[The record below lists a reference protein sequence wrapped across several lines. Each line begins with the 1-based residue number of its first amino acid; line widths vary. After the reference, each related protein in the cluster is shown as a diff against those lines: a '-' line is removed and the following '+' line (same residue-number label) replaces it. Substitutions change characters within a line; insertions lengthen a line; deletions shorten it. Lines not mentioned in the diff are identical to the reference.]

1 MKLQVKKRNGVIV
14 PFDKEKIVY
23 AMSKG
28 FLEFGEMT
36 EEKEDCI
43 KNTIEIVEKEA
54 KKYEDA
60 IEVEEIQDII
70 VAQLRKAGFRKVA
83 KGYQEY
89 REKRTKERELK
100 TVLEILSNEA
110 TDEKNDNANINGYTP
125 SGRHLHISE
134 DVIKSY
140 MKNYFFSKDVAD
152 AINAGIIYPHDL
164 GWGTTTMTCVQID
177 IPKLFKGGF
186 STGHGYLREPS
197 NIKTAFLQSA
207 IAIQSN
213 QNDMWGGQSIPQY
226 DYALAPYVLKTFK
239 KHLKKLY
246 TYEHAKTHDSADAE
260 MLSKIDALTSI
271 NDRIDGIDEHI
282 FETALVY
289 TKEDTFQGAESLV
302 HNLNSMAS
310 RAGSQVPFSSL
321 NFGLDVS
328 PEGRMVT
335 EYLLKAQM
343 AGLGKHETPI
353 FPILIYTLKKGV
365 NFNPEDPNYDLF
377 RLAMECSSKRL
388 FPTYCFVDA
397 SFNLPYYEKDPYYGA
412 IQTMGCRTRVM
423 ANVNG
428 REGAFGRGNISFTS
442 INLPMLALRA
452 KGNIDK
458 FFKELDY
465 ALEIADKELLERY
478 EGQCQNRKYNF
489 PSLMEQ
495 GIWLGSDDLGPTDEI
510 RDVVKQGTLSIGFV
524 GLAEC
529 LIALTGKHHG
539 ESQESDELGYKIIK
553 YIRDYCD
560 KRVKETHLNFSCLG
574 TPAET
579 YCKTA
584 LEQTRKQF
592 GIVPGVTDRA
602 YFTNSSHIPVWHNIS
617 IAEKAKIE
625 GKYHNLENAG
635 HIFYC
640 EVSGDISKNI
650 DAFEQILHTMSDADV
665 GYGAVNIPIVEC
677 PICYHSFRGSSDVHV
692 CPNCGYDELEGIEIN
707 CDC

>member
-140 MKNYFFSKDVAD
+140 MKNYFFSKDVAN

-177 IPKLFKGGF
+177 IPKLFKNGF

-226 DYALAPYVLKTFK
+226 DFALAPYVLKSYK

-246 TYEHAKTHDSADAE
+246 AYEHAKTHDSADAE
-260 MLSKIDALTSI
+260 MIAKIDALTSI
-271 NDRIDGIDEHI
+271 NDVIPEL
-282 FETALVY
+282 EYMCKAALAN
-289 TKEDTFQGAESLV
+289 TEEDTYQGAESLV

-321 NFGLDVS
+321 NFGLDTS
-328 PEGRMVT
+328 PEGRMVASN
-335 EYLLKAQM
+335 LLKAQM
-343 AGLGKHETPI
+343 SGLGRHETPI

-365 NFNPEDPNYDLF
+365 NFEKEDPNYDIF

-524 GLAEC
+524 GLAETLVC
-529 LIALTGKHHG
+529 LTGKHHG
-539 ESQESDELGYKIIK
+539 ESEESDELGYKIIK

-584 LEQTRKQF
+584 VEQARKQF

-602 YFTNSSHIPVWHNIS
+602 YFTNSSHVPVWYNIS
-617 IAEKAKIE
+617 IADKARIE
-625 GKYHNLENAG
+625 GKYHKLENAG

-640 EVSGDISKNI
+640 EIDGDISKNI
-650 DAFEQILHTMSDADV
+650 DAFESILHIMSNADV
-665 GYGAVNIPIVEC
+665 GYAGVNIPIIEC
-677 PICYHSFRGSSDVHV
+677 PACGNSFRGNDDVHV
-692 CPNCGYDELEGIEIN
+692 CPQCGYDELEGIEIE

>member
-1 MKLQVKKRNGVIV
+1 MKLQVKKRNGIIV

-140 MKNYFFSKDVAD
+140 MKNYFFSKDVAN

-226 DYALAPYVLKTFK
+226 DFALAPYVLKSYK

-246 TYEHAKTHDSADAE
+246 AYEHAKTHDSADAE
-260 MLSKIDALTSI
+260 MIAKIDALTSI
-271 NDRIDGIDEHI
+271 NDVIPEL
-282 FETALVY
+282 EYMCKAALAN
-289 TKEDTFQGAESLV
+289 TEEDTYQGAESLV

-321 NFGLDVS
+321 NFGLDTS
-328 PEGRMVT
+328 PEGRMVASN
-335 EYLLKAQM
+335 LLKAQM
-343 AGLGKHETPI
+343 SGLGRHETPI

-365 NFNPEDPNYDLF
+365 NFEKEDPNYDIF

-412 IQTMGCRTRVM
+412 IQTMGCRTRIM

-524 GLAEC
+524 GLAETLVC
-529 LIALTGKHHG
+529 LTGKHHG
-539 ESQESDELGYKIIK
+539 ESEESDELGYKIIK

-584 LEQTRKQF
+584 VEQARKQF

-602 YFTNSSHIPVWHNIS
+602 YFTNSSHVPVWYNIS
-617 IAEKAKIE
+617 IADKARIE
-625 GKYHNLENAG
+625 GKYHKLENAG

-640 EVSGDISKNI
+640 EIDGDISKNI
-650 DAFEQILHTMSDADV
+650 DAFESILHIMSNADV
-665 GYGAVNIPIVEC
+665 GYAGVNIPIIEC
-677 PICYHSFRGSSDVHV
+677 PVCGNSFRGNDDVHV
-692 CPNCGYDELEGIEIN
+692 CPQCGYDELEGIEIE

>member
-1 MKLQVKKRNGVIV
+1 MKIKVIKRNGNVV
-14 PFDKEKIVY
+14 DFNEEKIRN
-23 AMSKG
+23 AITKG
-28 FLEFGEMT
+28 FLDYGEIT
-36 EEKEDCI
+36 EEKKIFI
-43 KNTIEIVEKEA
+43 KDVIKDIQIEA
-54 KKYEDA
+54 QKYTDG

-70 VAQLRKAGFRKVA
+70 VAKMRKAGFRKVA

-89 REKRTKERELK
+89 REKRAKARELSN
-100 TVLEILSNEA
+100 VLDILSNDA
-110 TDEKNDNANINGYTP
+110 TEEKNDNANVNGYTP

-140 MKNYFFSKDVAD
+140 MKNYFFSKDVTE

-177 IPKLFKGGF
+177 LPKLFKDGF

-213 QNDMWGGQSIPQY
+213 QNDMWGGQSIPNY

-239 KHLKKLY
+239 KHLKKLLAYEDAKKHESASIALEPLLKQVDEIKSIEDVIPGYEYICKTAYAY
-246 TYEHAKTHDSADAE
+246 TQ
-260 MLSKIDALTSI
+260 
-271 NDRIDGIDEHI
+271 
-282 FETALVY
+282 
-289 TKEDTFQGAESLV
+289 EDTFQGAESLV

-321 NFGLDVS
+321 NFGIDTS
-328 PEGRMVT
+328 PEGRMVS

-365 NFNPEDPNYDLF
+365 NFEKGDPNYDIF

-388 FPTYCFVDA
+388 FPTYAFVDA
-397 SFNLPYYEKDPYYGA
+397 SFNLPYYERDPYYG
-412 IQTMGCRTRVM
+412 IINTMGCRTRVM

-442 INLPMLALRA
+442 INLPLLALRA

-495 GIWLGSDDLGPTDEI
+495 GIWLGSDDLAPTDEI

-539 ESQESDELGYKIIK
+539 ESQESDELGYSIIK

-584 LEQTRKQF
+584 LEQARKQF
-592 GIVPGVTDRA
+592 GIIPGVTDRA
-602 YFTNSSHIPVWHNIS
+602 YFTNSSHIPVWYNIS
-617 IAEKAKIE
+617 IADKAKIE

-640 EVSGDISKNI
+640 EVDGDISKNI
-650 DAFEQILHTMSDADV
+650 DAFENILHIMSDADV
-665 GYGAVNIPIVEC
+665 GYGAVNIGVVEC
-677 PICYHSFRGSSDVHV
+677 TVCGYSWRDGSDNHI
-692 CPNCGYDELEGIEIN
+692 CPNCGRDEREPIDE
-707 CDC
+707 

>member
-1 MKLQVKKRNGVIV
+1 MKIKVIKRNGNVV
-14 PFDKEKIVY
+14 DFNEEKIRN
-23 AMSKG
+23 AITKG
-28 FLEFGEMT
+28 FLDYGEIT
-36 EEKEDCI
+36 EEKKIFI
-43 KNTIEIVEKEA
+43 KDVIKDIQIEA
-54 KKYEDA
+54 QKYTDG

-70 VAQLRKAGFRKVA
+70 VAKMRKAGFRKVA

-89 REKRTKERELK
+89 REKRAKARELSN
-100 TVLEILSNEA
+100 VLDILSNEA
-110 TDEKNDNANINGYTP
+110 TEEKNDNANVNGYTP

-140 MKNYFFSKDVAD
+140 MKNYFFSKDVTE

-177 IPKLFKGGF
+177 LPKLFKDGF

-213 QNDMWGGQSIPQY
+213 QNDMWGGQSIPNY

-239 KHLKKLY
+239 KHLKKLLAYEDAKKHESASIALESLLKQVDEIKSIEDVIPGYEYICKAAYAY
-246 TYEHAKTHDSADAE
+246 TQ
-260 MLSKIDALTSI
+260 
-271 NDRIDGIDEHI
+271 
-282 FETALVY
+282 
-289 TKEDTFQGAESLV
+289 EDTFQGAESLV

-321 NFGLDVS
+321 NFGIDTS
-328 PEGRMVT
+328 PEGRMVS

-365 NFNPEDPNYDLF
+365 NFEKGDPNYDIF

-388 FPTYCFVDA
+388 FPTYAFVDA
-397 SFNLPYYEKDPYYGA
+397 SFNLPYYERDPYYG
-412 IQTMGCRTRVM
+412 IINTMGCRTRVM

-442 INLPMLALRA
+442 INLPLLALRA

-495 GIWLGSDDLGPTDEI
+495 GIWLGSDDLAPTDEI
-510 RDVVKQGTLSIGFV
+510 RDVIKQGTLSIGFV

-539 ESQESDELGYKIIK
+539 ESQESDELGYNIIK

-584 LEQTRKQF
+584 LEQARKQF
-592 GIVPGVTDRA
+592 GIIPGVTDRA
-602 YFTNSSHIPVWHNIS
+602 YFTNSSHIPVWYNIS
-617 IAEKAKIE
+617 IADKARIE

-640 EVSGDISKNI
+640 EVDGDISKNI
-650 DAFEQILHTMSDADV
+650 DAFENILHIMSDADV
-665 GYGAVNIPIVEC
+665 GYGAVNIGVVEC
-677 PICYHSFRGSSDVHV
+677 TVCGYSWRDGSDNHI
-692 CPNCGYDELEGIEIN
+692 CPNCGRDEREPIDE
-707 CDC
+707 

>member
-1 MKLQVKKRNGVIV
+1 MKLQVRKRNGVIV
-14 PFDKEKIVY
+14 PFDKDKIVY

-36 EEKEDCI
+36 KEKEDCI
-43 KNTIEIVEKEA
+43 KNTVEIVEKEA

-226 DYALAPYVLKTFK
+226 DYALAPYVLKSFK

-246 TYEHAKTHDSADAE
+246 TYEHAKTHESADAE
-260 MLSKIDALTSI
+260 MLSKIDGLTSI
-271 NDRIDGIDEHI
+271 DNRVEGIDEYI
-282 FETALVY
+282 FQTALAY
-289 TKEDTFQGAESLV
+289 TEEDTFQGAESLV

-321 NFGLDVS
+321 NFGLDTS

-335 EYLLKAQM
+335 KYLLRAQM

-510 RDVVKQGTLSIGFV
+510 RDIVKQGTLSIGFV

-560 KRVKETHLNFSCLG
+560 KRVKETYLNFSCLG

-584 LEQTRKQF
+584 VEQVRKQF
-592 GIVPGVTDRA
+592 GVVPGVTDRA
-602 YFTNSSHIPVWHNIS
+602 YFTNSSHVPVWYNIS
-617 IAEKAKIE
+617 IADKARIE
-625 GKYHNLENAG
+625 GKYHKLENAG

-640 EVSGDISKNI
+640 EIDGDISKNI
-650 DAFEQILHTMSDADV
+650 DAFESILHIMSDADV
-665 GYGAVNIPIVEC
+665 GYAGVNIPIIEC
-677 PICYHSFRGSSDVHV
+677 PVCGNSFRGNDDVHV
-692 CPNCGYDELEGIEIN
+692 CPQCGYDELEGIEIE

>member
-1 MKLQVKKRNGVIV
+1 MKIKVIKRNGNVV
-14 PFDKEKIVY
+14 DFNEEKIRN
-23 AMSKG
+23 AITKG
-28 FLEFGEMT
+28 FLDYGEIT
-36 EEKEDCI
+36 EEKKIFI
-43 KNTIEIVEKEA
+43 KDVIKDIQTEA
-54 KKYEDA
+54 QKYTDG

-70 VAQLRKAGFRKVA
+70 VAKMRKAGFRKVA

-89 REKRTKERELK
+89 REKRAKARELSN
-100 TVLEILSNEA
+100 VLDILSNEA
-110 TDEKNDNANINGYTP
+110 TEEKNDNANVNGYTP

-140 MKNYFFSKDVAD
+140 MKNYFFSKDVTE

-177 IPKLFKGGF
+177 LPKLFKDGF

-213 QNDMWGGQSIPQY
+213 QNDMWGGQSIPNY

-239 KHLKKLY
+239 KHLKKLLAYEDAKKHESASIALEPLLKQVDEIKSIEDVIPGYEYICKAAYAY
-246 TYEHAKTHDSADAE
+246 TQ
-260 MLSKIDALTSI
+260 
-271 NDRIDGIDEHI
+271 
-282 FETALVY
+282 
-289 TKEDTFQGAESLV
+289 EDTFQGAESLV

-321 NFGLDVS
+321 NFGIDTS
-328 PEGRMVT
+328 PEGRMVS

-365 NFNPEDPNYDLF
+365 NFEKGDPNYDIF

-388 FPTYCFVDA
+388 FPTYAFVDA
-397 SFNLPYYEKDPYYGA
+397 SFNLPYYERDPYYG
-412 IQTMGCRTRVM
+412 IINTMGCRTRVM

-442 INLPMLALRA
+442 INLPLLALRA

-495 GIWLGSDDLGPTDEI
+495 GIWLGSDDLAPTDEI
-510 RDVVKQGTLSIGFV
+510 RDVIKQGTLSIGFV

-539 ESQESDELGYKIIK
+539 ESQESDELGYSIIK
-553 YIRDYCD
+553 YMRDYCD

-584 LEQTRKQF
+584 LEQARKQF
-592 GIVPGVTDRA
+592 GIIPGVTDRA
-602 YFTNSSHIPVWHNIS
+602 YFTNSSHIPVWYNIS
-617 IAEKAKIE
+617 IADKARIE

-640 EVSGDISKNI
+640 EVDGDISKNI
-650 DAFEQILHTMSDADV
+650 DAFENILHIMSDADV
-665 GYGAVNIPIVEC
+665 GYGAVNIGVVEC
-677 PICYHSFRGSSDVHV
+677 TVCGYSWRDGSDNHI
-692 CPNCGYDELEGIEIN
+692 CPNCGRDEREPIDE
-707 CDC
+707 

>member
-1 MKLQVKKRNGVIV
+1 MKIKVIKRNGNVV
-14 PFDKEKIVY
+14 DFNEEKIRN
-23 AMSKG
+23 AITKG
-28 FLEFGEMT
+28 FLDYGEIT
-36 EEKEDCI
+36 EEKKIFI
-43 KNTIEIVEKEA
+43 KDVIKDIQTEA
-54 KKYEDA
+54 QKYTDG

-70 VAQLRKAGFRKVA
+70 VAKMRKAGFRKVA

-89 REKRTKERELK
+89 REKRAKARELSN
-100 TVLEILSNEA
+100 VLDILSNEA
-110 TDEKNDNANINGYTP
+110 TEEKNDNANVNGYTP

-140 MKNYFFSKDVAD
+140 MKNYFFSKDVTE

-177 IPKLFKGGF
+177 LPKLFKDGF

-213 QNDMWGGQSIPQY
+213 QNDMWGGQSIPNY

-239 KHLKKLY
+239 KHLKKLLAYEDAKKHESASIALEPLLKQVDEIKSIEDVIPGYEYICKTAYAY
-246 TYEHAKTHDSADAE
+246 TQ
-260 MLSKIDALTSI
+260 
-271 NDRIDGIDEHI
+271 
-282 FETALVY
+282 
-289 TKEDTFQGAESLV
+289 EDTFQGAESLV

-321 NFGLDVS
+321 NFGIDTS
-328 PEGRMVT
+328 PEGRMVS

-365 NFNPEDPNYDLF
+365 NFEKGDPNYDIF

-388 FPTYCFVDA
+388 FPTYAFVDA
-397 SFNLPYYEKDPYYGA
+397 SFNLPYYERDPYYG
-412 IQTMGCRTRVM
+412 IINTMGCRTRVM

-442 INLPMLALRA
+442 INLPLLALRA

-495 GIWLGSDDLGPTDEI
+495 GIWLGSDDLAPTDEI

-539 ESQESDELGYKIIK
+539 ESQESDELGYSIIK
-553 YIRDYCD
+553 YMRDYCD

-584 LEQTRKQF
+584 LEQARKQF
-592 GIVPGVTDRA
+592 GIIPGITDRA
-602 YFTNSSHIPVWHNIS
+602 YFTNSSHIPVWYNIS
-617 IAEKAKIE
+617 IADKAKIE

-640 EVSGDISKNI
+640 EVDGDISKNI
-650 DAFEQILHTMSDADV
+650 DAFENILHIMSDADV
-665 GYGAVNIPIVEC
+665 GYGAVNIGVVEC
-677 PICYHSFRGSSDVHV
+677 TVCGCSWRGSNDVHV
-692 CPNCGYDELEGIEIN
+692 CPGCGRDEREPI
-707 CDC
+707 D

>member
-1 MKLQVKKRNGVIV
+1 MKLQARKRNGVIV
-14 PFDKEKIVY
+14 PFDKDKIVY

-36 EEKEDCI
+36 KEKEDCI
-43 KNTIEIVEKEA
+43 KNTVEIVEKEA

-164 GWGTTTMTCVQID
+164 GWGTTTLTCVQID

-226 DYALAPYVLKTFK
+226 DYALAPYVLKSYK

-246 TYEHAKTHDSADAE
+246 AYEHAKTHDSADAE
-260 MLSKIDALTSI
+260 MIAKIDALTSI
-271 NDRIDGIDEHI
+271 NDVIPEL
-282 FETALVY
+282 EYMCKAALAN
-289 TKEDTFQGAESLV
+289 TEEDTYQGAESLV

-321 NFGLDVS
+321 NFGLDTS
-328 PEGRMVT
+328 PEGRMVASN
-335 EYLLKAQM
+335 LLKAQM
-343 AGLGKHETPI
+343 SGLGRHETPI

-365 NFNPEDPNYDLF
+365 NFEKEDPNYDIF

-412 IQTMGCRTRVM
+412 IQTMGCRTRIM

-465 ALEIADKELLERY
+465 ALEITDKELLERY

-524 GLAEC
+524 GLAETLVC
-529 LIALTGKHHG
+529 LTGKHHG

-602 YFTNSSHIPVWHNIS
+602 YFTNSSHIPVWHDIS

-707 CDC
+707 WRD

>member
-524 GLAEC
+524 GLAETLVC
-529 LIALTGKHHG
+529 LTGKHHG
-539 ESQESDELGYKIIK
+539 ESQKSDELGYKIIK

>member
-1 MKLQVKKRNGVIV
+1 MKIKVIKRNGNVV
-14 PFDKEKIVY
+14 DFNEEKIRN
-23 AMSKG
+23 AITKG
-28 FLEFGEMT
+28 FLDYGEIT
-36 EEKEDCI
+36 EEKKIFI
-43 KNTIEIVEKEA
+43 KDVIKDIQIEA
-54 KKYEDA
+54 QKYTDG

-70 VAQLRKAGFRKVA
+70 VAKMRKAGFRKVA

-89 REKRTKERELK
+89 REKRAKARELSN
-100 TVLEILSNEA
+100 VLDILSNEA
-110 TDEKNDNANINGYTP
+110 TEEKNDNANVNGYTP

-140 MKNYFFSKDVAD
+140 MKNYFFSKDVTE

-177 IPKLFKGGF
+177 LPKLFKDGF

-213 QNDMWGGQSIPQY
+213 QNDMWGGQSIPNY

-239 KHLKKLY
+239 KHLKKLLAYEDAKKHESASIALEPLLKQVDEIKSIEDVIPGYEYICKAAYAY
-246 TYEHAKTHDSADAE
+246 TQ
-260 MLSKIDALTSI
+260 
-271 NDRIDGIDEHI
+271 
-282 FETALVY
+282 
-289 TKEDTFQGAESLV
+289 EDTFQGAESLV

-321 NFGLDVS
+321 NFGIDTS
-328 PEGRMVT
+328 PEGRMVS

-365 NFNPEDPNYDLF
+365 NFEKGDPNYDIF

-388 FPTYCFVDA
+388 FPTYAFVDA
-397 SFNLPYYEKDPYYGA
+397 SFNLPYYERDPYYG
-412 IQTMGCRTRVM
+412 IINTMGCRTRVM

-442 INLPMLALRA
+442 INLPLLALRA

-495 GIWLGSDDLGPTDEI
+495 GIWLGSDDLAPTDEI
-510 RDVVKQGTLSIGFV
+510 RDVIKQGTLSIGFV

-539 ESQESDELGYKIIK
+539 ESQESDELGYSIIK

-584 LEQTRKQF
+584 LEQARKQF
-592 GIVPGVTDRA
+592 GIIPGVTDRA
-602 YFTNSSHIPVWHNIS
+602 YFTNSSHIPVWYNIS
-617 IAEKAKIE
+617 IADKARIE

-640 EVSGDISKNI
+640 EVDGDISKNI
-650 DAFEQILHTMSDADV
+650 DAFENILHIMSDADV
-665 GYGAVNIPIVEC
+665 GYGAVNIGVVEC
-677 PICYHSFRGSSDVHV
+677 TVCGYSWRDGSDNHI
-692 CPNCGYDELEGIEIN
+692 CPNCGRDEREPI
-707 CDC
+707 D

>member
-1 MKLQVKKRNGVIV
+1 MKIKVIKRNGNVV
-14 PFDKEKIVY
+14 DFNEEKIRN
-23 AMSKG
+23 AITKG
-28 FLEFGEMT
+28 FLDYGEIT
-36 EEKEDCI
+36 EEKKTFI
-43 KNTIEIVEKEA
+43 KDVIKDIQTEA
-54 KKYEDA
+54 QKYTDG

-70 VAQLRKAGFRKVA
+70 VAKMRKAGFRKVA

-89 REKRTKERELK
+89 REKRAKARELSN
-100 TVLEILSNEA
+100 VLDILSNEA
-110 TDEKNDNANINGYTP
+110 TEEKNDNANVNGYTP

-140 MKNYFFSKDVAD
+140 MKNYFFSKDVTE

-177 IPKLFKGGF
+177 LPKLFKDGF

-213 QNDMWGGQSIPQY
+213 QNDMWGGQSIPNY

-239 KHLKKLY
+239 KHLKKLLA
-246 TYEHAKTHDSADAE
+246 YEDAKKHESA
-260 MLSKIDALTSI
+260 SI
-271 NDRIDGIDEHI
+271 TLESLLKQVDEI
-282 FETALVY
+282 KSIEDVIPGYEYICKTAYAY

-321 NFGLDVS
+321 NFGIDTS
-328 PEGRMVT
+328 PEGRMVS

-365 NFNPEDPNYDLF
+365 NFEKGDPNYDIF

-388 FPTYCFVDA
+388 FPTYAFVDA
-397 SFNLPYYEKDPYYGA
+397 SFNLPYYERDPYYG
-412 IQTMGCRTRVM
+412 IINTMGCRTRVM

-442 INLPMLALRA
+442 INLPLLALRA
-452 KGNIDK
+452 KGNVDK

-495 GIWLGSDDLGPTDEI
+495 GIWLGSDDLAPTDEI

-539 ESQESDELGYKIIK
+539 ESQESDELGYSIIK

-584 LEQTRKQF
+584 LEQARKQF
-592 GIVPGVTDRA
+592 GIIPGVTDRA
-602 YFTNSSHIPVWHNIS
+602 YFTNSSHIPVWYNIS
-617 IAEKAKIE
+617 IADKAKIE

-640 EVSGDISKNI
+640 EVDGDISKNI
-650 DAFEQILHTMSDADV
+650 DAFENILHIMSDADV
-665 GYGAVNIPIVEC
+665 GYGAVNIGVVEC
-677 PICYHSFRGSSDVHV
+677 TVCGYSWRDGSDNHI
-692 CPNCGYDELEGIEIN
+692 CPNCGRDEREPIDE
-707 CDC
+707 

>member
-1 MKLQVKKRNGVIV
+1 MKLQVRKRNGVIV
-14 PFDKEKIVY
+14 PFDKDKIVY

-36 EEKEDCI
+36 KEKEDCI
-43 KNTIEIVEKEA
+43 KNTVEIVEKEA

-226 DYALAPYVLKTFK
+226 DYALAPYVLKSFK

-246 TYEHAKTHDSADAE
+246 TYEHAKTHESADAE
-260 MLSKIDALTSI
+260 MLSKIDGLTSI
-271 NDRIDGIDEHI
+271 DNRVEGIDEYI
-282 FETALVY
+282 FQTALAY
-289 TKEDTFQGAESLV
+289 TEEDTFQGAESLV

-321 NFGLDVS
+321 NFGLDTS

-335 EYLLKAQM
+335 KYLLRAQM

-510 RDVVKQGTLSIGFV
+510 RDIVKQGTLSIGFV

-584 LEQTRKQF
+584 VEQVRKQF
-592 GIVPGVTDRA
+592 GVVPGVTDRA
-602 YFTNSSHIPVWHNIS
+602 YFTNSSHVPVWYNIS
-617 IAEKAKIE
+617 IADKARIE
-625 GKYHNLENAG
+625 GKYHKLENAG

-640 EVSGDISKNI
+640 EIDGDISKNI
-650 DAFEQILHTMSDADV
+650 DAFESILHIMLDADV
-665 GYGAVNIPIVEC
+665 GYAGVNIPIIEC
-677 PICYHSFRGSSDVHV
+677 PVCGNSFRGNDDVHV
-692 CPNCGYDELEGIEIN
+692 CPQCGYDELEGIEIE

>member
-1 MKLQVKKRNGVIV
+1 VKLQVRKRNGVIV
-14 PFDKEKIVY
+14 PFDKDKIVY

-36 EEKEDCI
+36 KEKEDCI
-43 KNTIEIVEKEA
+43 KNTVEIVEKEA

-213 QNDMWGGQSIPQY
+213 QNDMWGGQSIPNY

-239 KHLKKLY
+239 KHLRKLY
-246 TYEHAKTHDSADAE
+246 AYEDAKVNTSPNKE
-260 MLSKIDALTSI
+260 ILEKIDNLTSI
-271 NDRIDGIDEHI
+271 NDVIPGLEYMCRA
-282 FETALVY
+282 ALAY
-289 TKEDTFQGAESLV
+289 TEEDTFQGAESLV

-321 NFGLDVS
+321 NFGMDIS
-328 PEGRMVT
+328 PEGRMVSK
-335 EYLLKAQM
+335 YLLQAQM

-353 FPILIYTLKKGV
+353 FPILIFTLKKGV
-365 NFNPEDPNYDLF
+365 NFEKGDPNYDIF

-388 FPTYCFVDA
+388 FPTYAFVDA
-397 SFNLPYYEKDPYYGA
+397 SFNLPYYEKDPYYG
-412 IQTMGCRTRVM
+412 IINTMGCRTRVM

-510 RDVVKQGTLSIGFV
+510 RDIVKQGTLSIGFV
-524 GLAEC
+524 GLAETLVC
-529 LIALTGKHHG
+529 LTGKHHG
-539 ESQESDELGYKIIK
+539 ESEESDELGYKIIK

-602 YFTNSSHIPVWHNIS
+602 YFTNSSHIPVWYNIS
-617 IAEKAKIE
+617 IADKAKIE

-640 EVSGDISKNI
+640 EVDGDISKNI
-650 DAFEQILHTMSDADV
+650 DAFENILHIMSDADV
-665 GYGAVNIPIVEC
+665 GYGAINIPIAEC

>member
-1 MKLQVKKRNGVIV
+1 MKLQVRKRNGVIV
-14 PFDKEKIVY
+14 PFDKDKIVY

-36 EEKEDCI
+36 KEKEECI
-43 KNTIEIVEKEA
+43 KNTVEIVEKEA

-177 IPKLFKGGF
+177 IPKLFKNGF

-226 DYALAPYVLKTFK
+226 DFALAPYVLKSYK

-246 TYEHAKTHDSADAE
+246 AYEHAKTHDSADAE
-260 MLSKIDALTSI
+260 MIAKIDALTSI
-271 NDRIDGIDEHI
+271 NDVIPEL
-282 FETALVY
+282 EYMCKAALAN
-289 TKEDTFQGAESLV
+289 TEEDTYQGAESLV

-321 NFGLDVS
+321 NFGLDTS
-328 PEGRMVT
+328 PEGRMVASN
-335 EYLLKAQM
+335 LLKAQM
-343 AGLGKHETPI
+343 SGLGRHETPI

-365 NFNPEDPNYDLF
+365 NFEKEDPNYDIF

-412 IQTMGCRTRVM
+412 IQTMGCRTRIM

-510 RDVVKQGTLSIGFV
+510 RDIVKQGTLSIGFV
-524 GLAEC
+524 GLAETLVC
-529 LIALTGKHHG
+529 LTGKHHG

-602 YFTNSSHIPVWHNIS
+602 YFTNSSHIPVWYNIS
-617 IAEKAKIE
+617 IADKAKIE

-640 EVSGDISKNI
+640 EVDGDISKNI
-650 DAFEQILHTMSDADV
+650 DAFENILHIMSDADV
-665 GYGAVNIPIVEC
+665 GYGAINIPIAEC

>member
-1 MKLQVKKRNGVIV
+1 MKLQVRKRNGTIV
-14 PFDKEKIVY
+14 PFNEEKIVY

-43 KNTIEIVEKEA
+43 KNTVEIVEKEA

-177 IPKLFKGGF
+177 IPKLFKNGF

-226 DYALAPYVLKTFK
+226 DFALAPYVLKSYK

-246 TYEHAKTHDSADAE
+246 AYEHAKTHDSADAE
-260 MLSKIDALTSI
+260 MIAKIDALTSI
-271 NDRIDGIDEHI
+271 NDVIPGLEYVCKA
-282 FETALVY
+282 ALAN
-289 TKEDTFQGAESLV
+289 TEEDTYQGAESLV

-321 NFGLDVS
+321 NFGLDTS
-328 PEGRMVT
+328 PEGRMVASN
-335 EYLLKAQM
+335 LLKAQM
-343 AGLGKHETPI
+343 SGLGRHETPI

-365 NFNPEDPNYDLF
+365 NFEKEDPNYDIF

-524 GLAEC
+524 GLAET
-529 LIALTGKHHG
+529 LICLTGKHHG
-539 ESQESDELGYKIIK
+539 ESEESDELGYKIIK

-584 LEQTRKQF
+584 VEQARKQF

-602 YFTNSSHIPVWHNIS
+602 YFTNSSHVPVWYNIS
-617 IAEKAKIE
+617 IADKARIE
-625 GKYHNLENAG
+625 GKYHKLENAG

-640 EVSGDISKNI
+640 EIDGDISKNI
-650 DAFEQILHTMSDADV
+650 DAFESILHIMSNADV
-665 GYGAVNIPIVEC
+665 GYAGVNIPIIEC
-677 PICYHSFRGSSDVHV
+677 PVCGNSFRGNDDVHV
-692 CPNCGYDELEGIEIN
+692 CPQCGYDELEGIEIE

>member
-1 MKLQVKKRNGVIV
+1 MKIQVKKRNGTVV
-14 PFDKEKIVY
+14 DFDEEKIVY

-36 EEKEDCI
+36 EEKENCI
-43 KNTIEIVEKEA
+43 KTTIDVVEEEA
-54 KKYEDA
+54 KKYNDNI

-70 VAQLRKAGFRKVA
+70 VAQLRRNGFRKVA

-213 QNDMWGGQSIPQY
+213 QNDMWGGQSIPNY

-239 KHLKKLY
+239 KHLRKLY
-246 TYEHAKTHDSADAE
+246 AYEDAKVNTSPNKE
-260 MLSKIDALTSI
+260 ILKKIDNLTSV
-271 NDRIDGIDEHI
+271 NDVIPGLEYMCQA
-282 FETALVY
+282 ALAY
-289 TKEDTFQGAESLV
+289 TEEDTFQGAESLV

-321 NFGLDVS
+321 NFGIDIS
-328 PEGRMVT
+328 PEGRMVSK
-335 EYLLKAQM
+335 YLLQAQM

-353 FPILIYTLKKGV
+353 FPILIFTLKKGI
-365 NFNPEDPNYDLF
+365 NFEKGDPNYDIF

-388 FPTYCFVDA
+388 FPTYAFVDA
-397 SFNLPYYEKDPYYGA
+397 SFNLPYYERDPYYG
-412 IQTMGCRTRVM
+412 IINTMGCRTRVM

-442 INLPMLALRA
+442 INLPLLALRA

-510 RDVVKQGTLSIGFV
+510 RDIVKQGTLSIGFV

-560 KRVKETHLNFSCLG
+560 KRIEETHLNFSCLG

-584 LEQTRKQF
+584 LEQTRRQF
-592 GIVPGVTDRA
+592 GIVPDITDRD

-617 IAEKAKIE
+617 IADKARIE
-625 GKYHNLENAG
+625 GKYHKLENAG

-640 EVSGDISKNI
+640 EIDGDISKNI
-650 DAFEQILHTMSDADV
+650 DAFESILHIMSDADV
-665 GYGAVNIPIVEC
+665 GYAGVNIPIIEC
-677 PICYHSFRGSSDVHV
+677 PVCGNSFRGNDDVHV
-692 CPNCGYDELEGIEIN
+692 CPNCFYDEREGIEVE
-707 CDC
+707 CE

>member
-1 MKLQVKKRNGVIV
+1 MKIKVIKRNGNVV
-14 PFDKEKIVY
+14 DFNEEKIRN
-23 AMSKG
+23 AITKG
-28 FLEFGEMT
+28 FLDYGEIT
-36 EEKEDCI
+36 EEKKIFI
-43 KNTIEIVEKEA
+43 KDVIKDIQTEA
-54 KKYEDA
+54 QKYTDG

-70 VAQLRKAGFRKVA
+70 VAKMRKAGFRKVA

-89 REKRTKERELK
+89 REKRAKARELSN
-100 TVLEILSNEA
+100 VLEILSNEA
-110 TDEKNDNANINGYTP
+110 TEEKNDNANVNGYTP

-140 MKNYFFSKDVAD
+140 MKNYFFSKDVTE

-177 IPKLFKGGF
+177 LPKLFKDGF

-213 QNDMWGGQSIPQY
+213 QNDMWGGQSIPNY

-239 KHLKKLY
+239 KHLKKLLAYEDAKKHESASIALEPLLKQVDEIKSIEDVIPGYEYICKAAYAY
-246 TYEHAKTHDSADAE
+246 TQ
-260 MLSKIDALTSI
+260 
-271 NDRIDGIDEHI
+271 
-282 FETALVY
+282 
-289 TKEDTFQGAESLV
+289 EDTFQGAESLI

-321 NFGLDVS
+321 NFGIDTS
-328 PEGRMVT
+328 PEGRMVS

-365 NFNPEDPNYDLF
+365 NFEKGDPNYDIF

-388 FPTYCFVDA
+388 FPTYAFVDA
-397 SFNLPYYEKDPYYGA
+397 SFNLPYYERDPYYG
-412 IQTMGCRTRVM
+412 IINTMGCRTRVM

-442 INLPMLALRA
+442 INLPLLALRA

-495 GIWLGSDDLGPTDEI
+495 GIWLGSDDLASTDEI

-539 ESQESDELGYKIIK
+539 ESQESDELGYSIIK

-584 LEQTRKQF
+584 LEQARKQF
-592 GIVPGVTDRA
+592 GIIPGVTDRA
-602 YFTNSSHIPVWHNIS
+602 YFTNSSHIPVWYNIS
-617 IAEKAKIE
+617 IADKAKIE

-640 EVSGDISKNI
+640 EVDGDISKNI
-650 DAFEQILHTMSDADV
+650 DAFENILHIMSDADV
-665 GYGAVNIPIVEC
+665 GYGAVNIGVVEC
-677 PICYHSFRGSSDVHV
+677 TVCGYSWRDGSDNHI
-692 CPNCGYDELEGIEIN
+692 CPNCGRDEREPIDE
-707 CDC
+707 

>member
-1 MKLQVKKRNGVIV
+1 MKLQVRKRNGVIV
-14 PFDKEKIVY
+14 PFDKDKIVY

-43 KNTIEIVEKEA
+43 KNTVEIVEKEA

-177 IPKLFKGGF
+177 IPKLFKNGF

-226 DYALAPYVLKTFK
+226 DFALAPYVLKSYK

-246 TYEHAKTHDSADAE
+246 AYEHAKTHDSADAE
-260 MLSKIDALTSI
+260 MIAKIDALTSI
-271 NDRIDGIDEHI
+271 NDVIPEL
-282 FETALVY
+282 EYMCKAALAN
-289 TKEDTFQGAESLV
+289 TEEDTYQGAESLV

-321 NFGLDVS
+321 NFGLDTS
-328 PEGRMVT
+328 PEGRMVASN
-335 EYLLKAQM
+335 LLKAQM
-343 AGLGKHETPI
+343 SGLGRHETPI

-365 NFNPEDPNYDLF
+365 NFEKGDPNYDIF

-412 IQTMGCRTRVM
+412 IQTMG
-423 ANVNG
+423 
-428 REGAFGRGNISFTS
+428 
-442 INLPMLALRA
+442 
-452 KGNIDK
+452 
-458 FFKELDY
+458 
-465 ALEIADKELLERY
+465 
-478 EGQCQNRKYNF
+478 
-489 PSLMEQ
+489 
-495 GIWLGSDDLGPTDEI
+495 
-510 RDVVKQGTLSIGFV
+510 
-524 GLAEC
+524 
-529 LIALTGKHHG
+529 
-539 ESQESDELGYKIIK
+539 
-553 YIRDYCD
+553 
-560 KRVKETHLNFSCLG
+560 
-574 TPAET
+574 
-579 YCKTA
+579 
-584 LEQTRKQF
+584 
-592 GIVPGVTDRA
+592 
-602 YFTNSSHIPVWHNIS
+602 
-617 IAEKAKIE
+617 
-625 GKYHNLENAG
+625 
-635 HIFYC
+635 
-640 EVSGDISKNI
+640 
-650 DAFEQILHTMSDADV
+650 
-665 GYGAVNIPIVEC
+665 
-677 PICYHSFRGSSDVHV
+677 
-692 CPNCGYDELEGIEIN
+692 
-707 CDC
+707 

>member
-1 MKLQVKKRNGVIV
+1 MKIKVIKRNGNVV
-14 PFDKEKIVY
+14 DFNEEKIRN
-23 AMSKG
+23 AITKG
-28 FLEFGEMT
+28 FLDYGEIT
-36 EEKEDCI
+36 EEKKIFI
-43 KNTIEIVEKEA
+43 KDVIKDIQTEA
-54 KKYEDA
+54 QKYTDG

-70 VAQLRKAGFRKVA
+70 VAKMRKAGFRKVA

-89 REKRTKERELK
+89 REKRAKARELSN
-100 TVLEILSNEA
+100 VLDILSNEA
-110 TDEKNDNANINGYTP
+110 TEEKNDNANVNGYTP

-140 MKNYFFSKDVAD
+140 MKNYFFSKDVTE

-177 IPKLFKGGF
+177 LPKLFKDGF

-213 QNDMWGGQSIPQY
+213 QNDMWGGQSIPNY

-239 KHLKKLY
+239 KHLKKLLAYEDAKKHESASITLESLLKQVDEIKSIEDVIPGYEYICKTAYAY
-246 TYEHAKTHDSADAE
+246 TQ
-260 MLSKIDALTSI
+260 
-271 NDRIDGIDEHI
+271 
-282 FETALVY
+282 
-289 TKEDTFQGAESLV
+289 EDTFQGAESLV

-321 NFGLDVS
+321 NFGIDTS
-328 PEGRMVT
+328 PEGRMVS

-365 NFNPEDPNYDLF
+365 NFEKGDPNYDIF

-388 FPTYCFVDA
+388 FPTYAFVDA
-397 SFNLPYYEKDPYYGA
+397 SFNLPYYEADPYYG
-412 IQTMGCRTRVM
+412 IINTMGCRTRVM

-442 INLPMLALRA
+442 INLPLLALRA
-452 KGNIDK
+452 KGNVDK

-495 GIWLGSDDLGPTDEI
+495 GIWLGSDDLAPTDEI
-510 RDVVKQGTLSIGFV
+510 RDVIKQGTLSIGFV

-529 LIALTGKHHG
+529 LVALTGKHHG
-539 ESQESDELGYKIIK
+539 ESQESDELGYNIIK

-584 LEQTRKQF
+584 LEQARKQF
-592 GIVPGVTDRA
+592 GIIPGVTDRA
-602 YFTNSSHIPVWHNIS
+602 YFTNSSHIPVWYNIS
-617 IAEKAKIE
+617 IADKAKIE

-640 EVSGDISKNI
+640 EVDGDISKNI
-650 DAFEQILHTMSDADV
+650 DAFENILHIMSDADV
-665 GYGAVNIPIVEC
+665 GYGAVNIGVVEC
-677 PICYHSFRGSSDVHV
+677 TVCGYSWRDGSDNHI
-692 CPNCGYDELEGIEIN
+692 CPNCGRDEREPIDE
-707 CDC
+707 

>member
-1 MKLQVKKRNGVIV
+1 MKLQVRKRNGVIV
-14 PFDKEKIVY
+14 PFDKDKIVY

-28 FLEFGEMT
+28 FLEFGEIT

-43 KNTIEIVEKEA
+43 KNTVEIVEKEA

-226 DYALAPYVLKTFK
+226 DYALAPYVLKSFK

-246 TYEHAKTHDSADAE
+246 TYEHAKTHESADAE
-260 MLSKIDALTSI
+260 MLSKIDGLTSI
-271 NDRIDGIDEHI
+271 DNRVEGIDEYI
-282 FETALVY
+282 FQTALAY
-289 TKEDTFQGAESLV
+289 TEEDTFQGAESLV

-321 NFGLDVS
+321 NFGLDTS

-335 EYLLKAQM
+335 KYLLKAQM

-495 GIWLGSDDLGPTDEI
+495 GIWLGSDDLGLTDEI
-510 RDVVKQGTLSIGFV
+510 RDIVKQGTLSIGFV

-584 LEQTRKQF
+584 VEQVRKQF
-592 GIVPGVTDRA
+592 GVVPGVTDRA
-602 YFTNSSHIPVWHNIS
+602 YFTNSSHVPVWYNIS
-617 IAEKAKIE
+617 IADKARIE
-625 GKYHNLENAG
+625 GKYHKLENAG

-640 EVSGDISKNI
+640 EIDGDISKNI
-650 DAFEQILHTMSDADV
+650 DAFESILHIMLDADV
-665 GYGAVNIPIVEC
+665 GYAGVNIPIIEC
-677 PICYHSFRGSSDVHV
+677 PVCGNSFRGNDDVHV
-692 CPNCGYDELEGIEIN
+692 CPQCGYDELEGIEIE

>member
-1 MKLQVKKRNGVIV
+1 MKIKVIKRNGNVV
-14 PFDKEKIVY
+14 DFNEEKIRN
-23 AMSKG
+23 AITKG
-28 FLEFGEMT
+28 FLDYGEIT
-36 EEKEDCI
+36 EEKKIFI
-43 KNTIEIVEKEA
+43 KDVIKDIQTEA
-54 KKYEDA
+54 QKYTDG

-70 VAQLRKAGFRKVA
+70 VAKMRKAGFRKVA

-89 REKRTKERELK
+89 REKRAKARELSN
-100 TVLEILSNEA
+100 VLDILSNEA
-110 TDEKNDNANINGYTP
+110 TEEKNDNANVNGYTP

-140 MKNYFFSKDVAD
+140 MKNYFFSKDVTE

-177 IPKLFKGGF
+177 LPKLFKDGF

-213 QNDMWGGQSIPQY
+213 QNDMWGGQSIPNY

-239 KHLKKLY
+239 KHLKKLLAYEDAKKHESASITLESLLKQVDEIKSIEDVIPGYEYICKAAYAY
-246 TYEHAKTHDSADAE
+246 TQ
-260 MLSKIDALTSI
+260 
-271 NDRIDGIDEHI
+271 
-282 FETALVY
+282 
-289 TKEDTFQGAESLV
+289 EDTFQGAESLV

-321 NFGLDVS
+321 NFGIDTS
-328 PEGRMVT
+328 PEGRMVS

-353 FPILIYTLKKGV
+353 FPILIYTLKKGI
-365 NFNPEDPNYDLF
+365 NFEKGDPNYDIF

-388 FPTYCFVDA
+388 FPTYAFVDA
-397 SFNLPYYEKDPYYGA
+397 SFNLPYYERDPYYG
-412 IQTMGCRTRVM
+412 IINTMGCRTRVM

-442 INLPMLALRA
+442 INLPLLALRA
-452 KGNIDK
+452 KGNVDK

-495 GIWLGSDDLGPTDEI
+495 GIWLGSDDLAPTDKI

-539 ESQESDELGYKIIK
+539 ESQESDELGYSIIK

-584 LEQTRKQF
+584 LEQARKQF
-592 GIVPGVTDRA
+592 GIIPGVTDRA
-602 YFTNSSHIPVWHNIS
+602 YFTNSSHIPVWYNIS
-617 IAEKAKIE
+617 IADKAKIE

-640 EVSGDISKNI
+640 EVDGDISKNI
-650 DAFEQILHTMSDADV
+650 DAFENILHIMSDADV
-665 GYGAVNIPIVEC
+665 GYGAVNIGVVEC
-677 PICYHSFRGSSDVHV
+677 TVCGYSWRDGSDNHI
-692 CPNCGYDELEGIEIN
+692 CPNCGRDEREPIDE
-707 CDC
+707 

>member
-177 IPKLFKGGF
+177 IPKLFKNGF

-226 DYALAPYVLKTFK
+226 DFALAPYVLKSYK

-246 TYEHAKTHDSADAE
+246 AYEHAKTHDSADAE
-260 MLSKIDALTSI
+260 MIAKIDALTSI
-271 NDRIDGIDEHI
+271 NDVIPEL
-282 FETALVY
+282 EYMCKAALAN
-289 TKEDTFQGAESLV
+289 TEEDTYQGAESLV

-321 NFGLDVS
+321 NFGLDTS
-328 PEGRMVT
+328 PEGRMVASN
-335 EYLLKAQM
+335 LLKAQM
-343 AGLGKHETPI
+343 SGLGRHETPI

-365 NFNPEDPNYDLF
+365 NFEKEDPNYDIF

-524 GLAEC
+524 GLAETLVC
-529 LIALTGKHHG
+529 LTGKHHG
-539 ESQESDELGYKIIK
+539 ESEESDELGYKIIK

-584 LEQTRKQF
+584 VEQARKQF

-602 YFTNSSHIPVWHNIS
+602 YFTNSSHVPVWYNIS
-617 IAEKAKIE
+617 IADKARIE
-625 GKYHNLENAG
+625 GKYHKLENAG

-640 EVSGDISKNI
+640 EIDGDISKNI
-650 DAFEQILHTMSDADV
+650 DAFESILHIMSNADV
-665 GYGAVNIPIVEC
+665 GYAGVNIPIIEC
-677 PICYHSFRGSSDVHV
+677 PVCGNSFRGNDDVHV
-692 CPNCGYDELEGIEIN
+692 CPQCGYDELEGIEIE

>member
-1 MKLQVKKRNGVIV
+1 MKIKVIKRNGNVV
-14 PFDKEKIVY
+14 DFNEEKIRN
-23 AMSKG
+23 AITKG
-28 FLEFGEMT
+28 FLDYGEIT
-36 EEKEDCI
+36 EEKKIFI
-43 KNTIEIVEKEA
+43 KDVIKDIQTEA
-54 KKYEDA
+54 QKYTDG

-70 VAQLRKAGFRKVA
+70 VAKMRKAGFRKVA

-89 REKRTKERELK
+89 REKRAKARELSN
-100 TVLEILSNEA
+100 VLDILSNEA
-110 TDEKNDNANINGYTP
+110 TEEKNDNANVNGYTP

-140 MKNYFFSKDVAD
+140 MKNYFFSKDVTE

-177 IPKLFKGGF
+177 LPKLFKDGF

-213 QNDMWGGQSIPQY
+213 QNDMWGGQSIPNY

-239 KHLKKLY
+239 KHLKKLLAYEDAKKHESASIALEPLLKQVDEIKSIEDVIPGYEYICKTAYAY
-246 TYEHAKTHDSADAE
+246 TQ
-260 MLSKIDALTSI
+260 
-271 NDRIDGIDEHI
+271 
-282 FETALVY
+282 
-289 TKEDTFQGAESLV
+289 EDTFQGAESLV

-321 NFGLDVS
+321 NFGIDTS
-328 PEGRMVT
+328 PEGRMVS

-365 NFNPEDPNYDLF
+365 NFEKGDPNYDIF

-388 FPTYCFVDA
+388 FPTYAFVDA
-397 SFNLPYYEKDPYYGA
+397 SFNLPYYERDPYYG
-412 IQTMGCRTRVM
+412 IINTMGCRTRVM

-442 INLPMLALRA
+442 INLPLLALRA

-495 GIWLGSDDLGPTDEI
+495 GIWLGSDDLAPTDEI
-510 RDVVKQGTLSIGFV
+510 RDVIKQGTLSIGFV

-539 ESQESDELGYKIIK
+539 ESQESDELGYSIIK
-553 YIRDYCD
+553 YMRDYCD

-584 LEQTRKQF
+584 LEQARKQF
-592 GIVPGVTDRA
+592 GIIPGVTDRA
-602 YFTNSSHIPVWHNIS
+602 YFTNSSHIPVWYNIS
-617 IAEKAKIE
+617 IADKAKIE

-640 EVSGDISKNI
+640 EVDGDISKNI
-650 DAFEQILHTMSDADV
+650 DAFENILHIMSDADV
-665 GYGAVNIPIVEC
+665 GYGAVNIGVVEC
-677 PICYHSFRGSSDVHV
+677 TVCGYSWRDGSDNHI
-692 CPNCGYDELEGIEIN
+692 CPNCGRDEREPI
-707 CDC
+707 D

>member
-1 MKLQVKKRNGVIV
+1 MKIKVIKRNGNVV
-14 PFDKEKIVY
+14 DFNEEKIRN
-23 AMSKG
+23 AITKG
-28 FLEFGEMT
+28 FLDYGEIT
-36 EEKEDCI
+36 EEKKIFI
-43 KNTIEIVEKEA
+43 KDVIKDIQTEA
-54 KKYEDA
+54 QKYTDG

-70 VAQLRKAGFRKVA
+70 VAKMRKAGFRKVA

-89 REKRTKERELK
+89 REKRAKARELSN
-100 TVLEILSNEA
+100 VLDILSNEA
-110 TDEKNDNANINGYTP
+110 TEEKNDNANVNGYTP

-140 MKNYFFSKDVAD
+140 MKNYFFSKDVTE

-177 IPKLFKGGF
+177 LPKLFKDGF

-213 QNDMWGGQSIPQY
+213 QNDMWGGQSIPNY

-239 KHLKKLY
+239 KHLKKLLA
-246 TYEHAKTHDSADAE
+246 YEDAKKHESA
-260 MLSKIDALTSI
+260 S
-271 NDRIDGIDEHI
+271 
-282 FETALVY
+282 TALESLLKQVDEIKSIEDVIPGYEYICKAAYAY
-289 TKEDTFQGAESLV
+289 TQEDTFQGAESLV

-321 NFGLDVS
+321 NFGIDTS
-328 PEGRMVT
+328 PEGRMVS

-353 FPILIYTLKKGV
+353 FPILIYTLKKGI
-365 NFNPEDPNYDLF
+365 NFEKGDPNYDIF

-388 FPTYCFVDA
+388 FPTYAFVDA
-397 SFNLPYYEKDPYYGA
+397 SFNLPYYERDPYYG
-412 IQTMGCRTRVM
+412 IINTMGCRTRVM

-442 INLPMLALRA
+442 INLPLLALRA
-452 KGNIDK
+452 KGNVDK

-495 GIWLGSDDLGPTDEI
+495 GIWLGSDDLAPTDKI

-539 ESQESDELGYKIIK
+539 ESQESDELGYSIIK

-584 LEQTRKQF
+584 LEQARKQF
-592 GIVPGVTDRA
+592 GIIPGVTDRA
-602 YFTNSSHIPVWHNIS
+602 YFTNSSHIPVWYNIS
-617 IAEKAKIE
+617 IADKARIE

-640 EVSGDISKNI
+640 EVDGDISKNI
-650 DAFEQILHTMSDADV
+650 DAFENILHIMSDADV
-665 GYGAVNIPIVEC
+665 GYGAVNIGVVEC
-677 PICYHSFRGSSDVHV
+677 TVCGYSWRDGSDNHI
-692 CPNCGYDELEGIEIN
+692 CPNCGRDEREPIDE
-707 CDC
+707 